1 MEYNNIT
8 AEVRGSIGII
18 ILNRPKALNALNLE
32 MISEIATAACSFD
45 DDANIKAIVIRGSD
59 KAFAAGIDIK
69 ELVGKIG
76 QGSFSLEEMRNHM
89 QKISNL
95 KKPIIAAVS
104 GYALGI
110 GCELALACD
119 FILAADNARFGL
131 PELSLGVIP
140 SFGATQRLTKII
152 GKSKAMEMILTGRA
166 MSAEEAEK
174 AGIVSR
180 IVAMPDLFEETIK
193 TAMRIASQSCAAV
206 NLAKD
211 CIKQAEANI
220 NLNQGIDYES
230 KNAQICLNSDE
241 FKELLRNFAEKQG

>member
-8 AEVRGSIGII
+8 AETRGSIGII

-32 MISEIATAACSFD
+32 MLSEIATQALLFD
-45 DDANIKAIVIRGSD
+45 KDISIKAIVIRGND

-69 ELVGKIG
+69 ELVGRIG
-76 QGSFSLEEMRNHM
+76 QGNFSLDDMRRHM
-89 QKISNL
+89 QDIAEV

-110 GCELALACD
+110 GCELALICD
-119 FILAADNARFGL
+119 FVLASDNARFGL

-140 SFGATQRLTKII
+140 SFGATQRLTQVI
-152 GKSKAMEMILTGRA
+152 GKSKTMEMILTGRA

-193 TAMRIASQSCAAV
+193 TAMRIASQSSIAV

-220 NLNQGIDYES
+220 NLQQGIEYEN
-230 KNAQICLNSDE
+230 KNAQICLLSDE
-241 FKELLRNFAEKQG
+241 FEELLKNFAEKQG

>member
-32 MISEIATAACSFD
+32 MLSEIANQVAVFD
-45 DDANIKAIVIRGSD
+45 KDINIKAMVIRGSD

-76 QGSFSLEEMRNHM
+76 QGSFSLEEMHEHM
-89 QKISNL
+89 QHIAEV

-119 FILAADNARFGL
+119 FILASDNARFGL

-140 SFGATQRLTKII
+140 SFGATQRLTKVI

-193 TAMRIASQSCAAV
+193 TAMRIASQSSIAIR
-206 NLAKD
+206 LAKD
-211 CIKQAEANI
+211 SIKQAEANI
-220 NLNQGIDYES
+220 NLKQGIDYEN
-230 KNAQICLNSDE
+230 KNAQICLISDE
-241 FKELLRNFAEKQG
+241 FKELLRNFVEKQE

>member
-8 AEVRGSIGII
+8 VEVRGSIGII
-18 ILNRPKALNALNLE
+18 ILNRPKALNALNVE
-32 MISEIATAACSFD
+32 MLSEVANQAVAFD
-45 DDANIKAIVIRGSD
+45 KDDSIKAIVIRGSD

-76 QGSFSLEEMRNHM
+76 QGTFSLEKMHRHM
-89 QKISNL
+89 QDIAEV
-95 KKPIIAAVS
+95 KKPVIAAVS

-110 GCELALACD
+110 GCELALSCD
-119 FILAADNARFGL
+119 FVLAADNARFGL
-131 PELSLGVIP
+131 PELSLGIIP
-140 SFGATQRLTKII
+140 SFGATQRLTQIV

-174 AGIVSR
+174 TGIVSR
-180 IVAMPDLFEETIK
+180 IVAMSDLFEETIK
-193 TAMRIASQSCAAV
+193 TAMRIASQSGIAV
-206 NLAKD
+206 RLAKD

-220 NLNQGIDYES
+220 NLSQGIDYEN

-241 FKELLRNFAEKQG
+241 FKELLKNFVEKQG